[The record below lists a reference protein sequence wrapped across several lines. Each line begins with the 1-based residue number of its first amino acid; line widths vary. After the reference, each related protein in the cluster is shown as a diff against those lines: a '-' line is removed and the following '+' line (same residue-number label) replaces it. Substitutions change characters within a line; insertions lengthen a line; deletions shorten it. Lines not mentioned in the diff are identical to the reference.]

1 MEDINS
7 KKKKLTN
14 RAELINLSTHP
25 YLNQP
30 CISFFSYKLYFFI
43 MEQIRGNVFQGN
55 GVHSINEKL

>member
-14 RAELINLSTHP
+14 RAELINLSIHP

-30 CISFFSYKLYFFI
+30 CISFF
-43 MEQIRGNVFQGN
+43 
-55 GVHSINEKL
+55 HINYISLSWNK